1 MDLNLSILANLAF
14 NAKAVKN
21 GILVI
26 GRACAGPTFLFC
38 SISHVF
44 DARRV

>member
-26 GRACAGPTFLFC
+26 GRACAGPTFFIVC
-38 SISHVF
+38 SISNTPGG
-44 DARRV
+44 